1 MRISERALD
10 EFIQIYEEEFGEKID
25 RKEATEIAYRVL
37 ALYRLLRRRL
47 PEGYVPKEKP
57 MQHDGDRP
65 SKGFQT

>member
-10 EFIQIYEEEFGEKID
+10 ELIQIYEEEFGEKID

-37 ALYRLLRRRL
+37 ALYRLLRRI

>member
-10 EFIQIYEEEFGEKID
+10 ELIQIYEEEFGEKID

-47 PEGYVPKEKP
+47 PEGYVPKEKF

-65 SKGFQT
+65 LKGFQT

>member
-10 EFIQIYEEEFGEKID
+10 EFTQIYEEEFGEKID
-25 RKEATEIAYRVL
+25 RKEATEIAYRML

-47 PEGYVPKEKP
+47 PEGYVPNEQP